1 MQKDEVC
8 NSDEERTK
16 RKGGEAIEI
25 LRWQFHLNGLPSY
38 ITDFG
43 ERLLNT
49 FGPEYRITEAAY
61 IQVNQGCQLQD
72 KHIDFLFVHHTNER
86 CDLGETNETFISL
99 THVLLRLRMTPT
111 WCLRVNVLT

>member
-1 MQKDEVC
+1 LPFNRRFCIFRNVFNIRVGIRQIYLELADTKRGEVY
-8 NSDEERTK
+8 NSDKERTK

-43 ERLLNT
+43 ERLLKT

-61 IQVNQGCQLQD
+61 IQINQG
-72 KHIDFLFVHHTNER
+72 
-86 CDLGETNETFISL
+86 SAY
-99 THVLLRLRMTPT
+99 
-111 WCLRVNVLT
+111 